1 MQISDVPFTV
11 TDLSKVAPSEHAGEK
26 GTSFWHT
33 LESGNLRIRIVEYSA
48 GFLADHFCPRGHVFY
63 VLEGTVLVE
72 LKDGQTFTLQAGQDF
87 IAADCENGHRIS
99 SSTGAKVFIA
109 D

>member
-1 MQISDVPFTV
+1 
-11 TDLSKVAPSEHAGEK
+11 
-26 GTSFWHT
+26 
-33 LESGNLRIRIVEYSA
+33 
-48 GFLADHFCPRGHVFY
+48 VFY